1 MAKEVVGFIGLG
13 NMGKPMAD
21 NIRRAGYDMV
31 VFDIA
36 GTADRAPQGATIAAS
51 VRDVVEQSTTAFL
64 SLRTL
69 VANTEVV
76 AEIAGSDVGEDL
88 VVVNTSTV
96 GASIAADAHKRL
108 SEIGVGYADAPVS
121 GGASGARKATLTV
134 IFSGDA
140 ALFGRLQPL
149 FDVIGANSFN
159 VGSDPGKGQ
168 RMKMVNNHLAIS
180 TLLTTSEAL
189 AYGEAGGLDMQ
200 TMLDILNVSSGR
212 SYTTE
217 HIFPNFVLTETY
229 DSGGPASIIRK
240 DIGLFV
246 QESKA
251 DGCRHSLARAAL
263 DLLEAFDDD
272 NPDSDQTDIYP
283 FIRDDQPNG

>member
-1 MAKEVVGFIGLG
+1 MEKEVVGFIGLG
-13 NMGKPMAD
+13 NMGKPMA
-21 NIRRAGYDMV
+21 NNVARAGYDMA

-36 GTADRAPQGATIAAS
+36 GTAARAPEGATIADS
-51 VRDVVEQSTTAFL
+51 VRDVAEQSTTVFL
-64 SLRTL
+64 SLPTL
-69 VANTEVV
+69 SANIEVV
-76 AEIAGSDVGEDL
+76 TQIAESDVCKEF

-96 GASIAADAHKRL
+96 GAIVAAELHKRL
-108 SEIGVGYADAPVS
+108 SEKGVGYADAPVS
-121 GGASGARKATLTV
+121 GGAAGARKATLTV

-140 ALFGRLQPL
+140 ALFRRLHPL
-149 FDVIGANSFN
+149 FDVVGANSFN
-159 VGSDPGKGQ
+159 VGSEPGQGQ

-189 AYGEAGGLDMQ
+189 AYGEEGGLDMK

-246 QESKA
+246 QESIA
-251 DGCRHSLARAAL
+251 DGCRHSLAKTTL
-263 DLLEAFDDD
+263 DLLVTFDDE
-272 NPDSDQTDIYP
+272 NPGSDQTEVYP
-283 FIRDDQPNG
+283 FTRDK

>member
-1 MAKEVVGFIGLG
+1 MEKEVVGFIGLG
-13 NMGKPMAD
+13 NMGKPMA
-21 NIRRAGYDMV
+21 NNVARAGYDMA

-36 GTADRAPQGATIAAS
+36 GTAARAPEGATIADS
-51 VRDVVEQSTTAFL
+51 VRDVAEQSTTVFL
-64 SLRTL
+64 SLPTL
-69 VANTEVV
+69 PANIEVV
-76 AEIAGSDVGEDL
+76 TQIAESDVCKEF

-96 GASIAADAHKRL
+96 GAIVATELHKRL
-108 SEIGVGYADAPVS
+108 SEKGVGYADAPVS
-121 GGASGARKATLTV
+121 GGAAGARKATLTV

-140 ALFGRLQPL
+140 ALFRRLHPL
-149 FDVIGANSFN
+149 FDVVGANSFN
-159 VGSDPGKGQ
+159 VGSEPGQGQ

-189 AYGEAGGLDMQ
+189 AYGEEGGLDMK

-246 QESKA
+246 QESIA
-251 DGCRHSLARAAL
+251 DGCRHSLAKTTL
-263 DLLEAFDDD
+263 DLLVTFDDE
-272 NPDSDQTDIYP
+272 NPGSDQTEVYP
-283 FIRDDQPNG
+283 FTRDK